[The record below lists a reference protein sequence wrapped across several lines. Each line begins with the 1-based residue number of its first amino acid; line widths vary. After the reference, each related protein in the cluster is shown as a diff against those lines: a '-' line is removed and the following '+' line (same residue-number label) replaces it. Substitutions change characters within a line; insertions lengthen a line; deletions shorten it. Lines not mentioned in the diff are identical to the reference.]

1 MPIKNRVVFLIYWS
15 LKLNSSPSP
24 QMGSTAKKKKFENH
38 KDLIMSGP

>member
-1 MPIKNRVVFLIYWS
+1 MSIKNRFVFLIYWS
-15 LKLNSSPSP
+15 LKLNFPLPP